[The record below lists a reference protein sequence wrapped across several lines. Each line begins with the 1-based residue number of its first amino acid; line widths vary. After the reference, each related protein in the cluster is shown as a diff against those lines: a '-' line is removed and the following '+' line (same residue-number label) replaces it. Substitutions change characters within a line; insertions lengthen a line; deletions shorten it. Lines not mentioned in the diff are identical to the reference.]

1 MKTMKKILL
10 LLLIPTFSF
19 SQQFNNVDY
28 SGLNTI
34 NISDNSY
41 LYTTQ
46 DATILATDTYM
57 YNNNVYGK
65 IIKSFKSNS
74 DQDALIDYT
83 WKSDYIY
90 RSIYELN
97 EEVGDALVKGN
108 NGTYYVIKMYSQ
120 WK

>member
-1 MKTMKKILL
+1 MKKILL
-10 LLLIPTFSF
+10 LLIPIFSF
-19 SQQFNNVDY
+19 SQQFNNIDY
-28 SGLNTI
+28 SGSNTI
-34 NISDNSY
+34 NISDDSY
-41 LYTTQ
+41 LHLTQ
-46 DATILATDTYM
+46 DATILATDTYK

-65 IIKSFKSNS
+65 VIKSFKSDS

-90 RSIYELN
+90 RSIYESN

-108 NGTYYVIKMYSQ
+108 NGTYYIIKMYSQ